1 MQVAAEHASFFSIIL
16 IIKLRALIIHS
27 YGIISTNNVGPC
39 MFKSNFLQRKMDR
52 LWVYDL
58 KNCDRKLYKHKKRLF
73 HKPFNSKV

>member
-16 IIKLRALIIHS
+16 IIKLRALIHVI
-27 YGIISTNNVGPC
+27 GNNVGPC

-58 KNCDRKLYKHKKRLF
+58 KNCDRKVYKHKKRLF
-73 HKPFNSKV
+73 HKPFNSKA